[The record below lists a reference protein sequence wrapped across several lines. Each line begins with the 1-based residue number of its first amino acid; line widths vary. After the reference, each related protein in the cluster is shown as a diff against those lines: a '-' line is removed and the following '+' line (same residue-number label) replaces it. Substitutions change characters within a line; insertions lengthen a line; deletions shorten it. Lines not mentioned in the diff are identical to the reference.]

1 MNRSNSHTHSIHV
14 MLAAAAEVSPGP
26 YPSPL
31 DQTGH
36 EFPFYGFLYLGPE
49 KAQSQCVKTRRGKL
63 GSFDAM
69 FYSIW
74 KMSLWRRE
82 NNGAKTQR
90 KAELGGGGERRR
102 ERERERKRDD
112 GVYLSRLGHS

>member
-1 MNRSNSHTHSIHV
+1 MVFTHDPWTKRDMSFHS
-14 MLAAAAEVSPGP
+14 MGFCTW
-26 YPSPL
+26 
-31 DQTGH
+31 DQKKH
-36 EFPFYGFLYLGPE
+36 
-49 KAQSQCVKTRRGKL
+49 QSQCVETRRGKF

-74 KMSLWRRE
+74 RMSLWRRE

-90 KAELGGGGERRR
+90 KAETWGGGEREGEE
-102 ERERERKRDD
+102 ERERERDA